1 MSTNTF
7 PYWKLAP
14 NAFNAL
20 NKLTE
25 TLETGSIDK
34 KLQNLI
40 YLRVSQIN
48 GCAYCTQLHGHDLRQ
63 DGETPERMDTLA
75 AWKESPHFTHDERLA
90 LRWAEAVTCLKD
102 QQVPKELFNDLK
114 TCYSDTQIA
123 ELTFA
128 IASINAWN
136 RVAISMHQA
145 V

>member
-7 PYWKLAP
+7 PYWALAP
-14 NAFNAL
+14 HAFTAL
-20 NKLTE
+20 KQFTE
-25 TLETGSIDK
+25 ALETGSVNK
-34 KLQNLI
+34 KLLNLI
-40 YLRVSQIN
+40 YLRISQIN
-48 GCAYCTQLHGHDLRQ
+48 GCAYCTQLHGRELRN

-90 LRWAEAVTCLKD
+90 LKWAEAVTYLRD
-102 QQVPKELFNDLK
+102 QQVPKELFDELK
-114 TCYSDTQIA
+114 NCYSDTQIT

-136 RVAISMHQA
+136 RIAISLHRA

>member
-25 TLETGSIDK
+25 TLETGSIDR

-102 QQVPKELFNDLK
+102 QQVPKELFNELK
-114 TCYSDTQIA
+114 TSYSDSQIA

-136 RVAISMHQA
+136 RIAISMHRP